1 MYQHEQVNI
10 IKNTEDPM
18 MCNDR
23 RCVMCI
29 RVLRIFGVW
38 SNSHRNNI
46 LIIQDIYIYIKD
58 LLAYKFGVDSKK
70 EFHKK

>member
-1 MYQHEQVNI
+1 MYQHEQANI

-46 LIIQDIYIYIKD
+46 LIIQDIYIYKRFIGIQIWCR
-58 LLAYKFGVDSKK
+58 FKK
-70 EFHKK
+70 GIS

>member
-1 MYQHEQVNI
+1 MYQHEQANI
-10 IKNTEDPM
+10 IKNTEAPM

-29 RVLRIFGVW
+29 RILRIFGVW

-46 LIIQDIYIYIKD
+46 PIIQDIYI
-58 LLAYKFGVDSKK
+58 
-70 EFHKK
+70 

>member
-1 MYQHEQVNI
+1 MYQHEQANI
-10 IKNTEDPM
+10 IKNTEAPM

-46 LIIQDIYIYIKD
+46 PIIQDIYIYKRFID
-58 LLAYKFGVDSKK
+58 IQIWCRFKK
-70 EFHKK
+70 GIS